1 MKAFTL
7 VETMVTVLIFSFLI
21 AAIFAVMNT
30 GRLSWFTGD
39 TSVELRQEIIK
50 AYMTMEREIRQTRPS
65 QTDLTVNTTT
75 NAVTFTLPVDLD
87 ADGTVLDTVGQVE
100 WSGNITYALNGTN
113 ITRTAVG
120 VTTVLGRNI
129 NSLEFTLLQ
138 VPLNSIQIDISAQK
152 VSATGRTIQDSGQIT
167 VKMRN

>member
-1 MKAFTL
+1 M
-7 VETMVTVLIFSFLI
+7 
-21 AAIFAVMNT
+21 
-30 GRLSWFTGD
+30 
-39 TSVELRQEIIK
+39 ELRQEIIK

-113 ITRTAVG
+113 ITRTAGG